1 MTSIWNTIFAPG
13 LFSYSFVV
21 HAWVAASAI
30 AVLAA
35 LVGFFVNL
43 RGEAF
48 VAHAVPRGAFAGAAG
63 AFLIG
68 VNSILGLSVFAIL
81 MALGMGLMRRRSHNG
96 VITALALVTAL
107 GLGDLFLTVGNTYA
121 PEVFALLFGQLL
133 GISGS
138 EMVAISVLSVCLV
151 GVIAVVY
158 RPLLLASTVPDFAA
172 ARGVSLTAMNVTF
185 TLLVALAASL
195 TVPVVGALLAFSLMI
210 GPAAA
215 GWYLA
220 KTPWGAMVYS
230 VGIALGTVWVAIVI
244 GYDSSLPIGF
254 LVAGLSLL
262 AYMVARAINWFR
274 RRPAGEAAV
283 VAPGSGA
290 LAR

>member
-1 MTSIWNTIFAPG
+1 MASLLDQIFAPG
-13 LFSYSFVV
+13 LFTYPFAV

-48 VAHAVPRGAFAGAAG
+48 VAHAVPRGAFAGAAA
-63 AFLIG
+63 AFLVG
-68 VNSILGLSVFAIL
+68 VNSILGLSVFAIA

-107 GLGDLFLTVGNTYA
+107 GLGDLFLTIGNAYA

-133 GISGS
+133 GVSGA
-138 EMVAISVLSVCLV
+138 EMVAITLLSVLLIA
-151 GVIAVVY
+151 VIAVVY
-158 RPLLLASTVPDFAA
+158 RPLLLASTVPEFAA
-172 ARGVSLTAMNVTF
+172 SRGVSLTAMNVTF

-220 KTPWGAMVYS
+220 KTPWGAMLYS
-230 VGIALGTVWVAIVI
+230 VGIALVAVWLSIVI
-244 GYDSSLPIGF
+244 GYDTSLPIGF
-254 LVAGLSLL
+254 LVSALCLG
-262 AYMVARAINWFR
+262 AYIGARGVHWARR
-274 RRPAGEAAV
+274 RRPAERV
-283 VAPGSGA
+283 GA
-290 LAR
+290 MAG

>member
-1 MTSIWNTIFAPG
+1 MAGFLHTIFAPG
-13 LFSYSFVV
+13 LFTYPFAV

-43 RGEAF
+43 RGESF

-63 AFLIG
+63 AFLVG
-68 VNSILGLSVFAIL
+68 VNSILGLSVFAIA
-81 MALGMGLMRRRSHNG
+81 MGLGMGLMRRRSHNG

-107 GLGDLFLTVGNTYA
+107 GLGDLFLTIGNAYA

-133 GISGS
+133 GVSGS
-138 EMVAISVLSVCLV
+138 EMVAIAVLSVVLV
-151 GVIAVVY
+151 GVIAAVY
-158 RPLLLASTVPDFAA
+158 RPLLLASTVPEFAA
-172 ARGVSLTAMNVTF
+172 SRGVSLTAMNVTF

-220 KTPWGAMVYS
+220 RTPWGAMLYS
-230 VGIALGTVWVAIVI
+230 VGIALGVVWLSIVI

-254 LVAGLSLL
+254 LVAAFCL
-262 AYMVARAINWFR
+262 AAYIVARGIHWAR
-274 RRPAGEAAV
+274 AGHSESEVAAV
-283 VAPGSGA
+283 AT
-290 LAR
+290 